1 MLAFTHIPETV
12 NGSFES
18 ILRRSFGIGH
28 YCMIVPRSRR
38 NHPIFAADELRRTSR
53 AFPWLASISGRG
65 IVPFGDLPSAFPDLR
80 FYTFL
85 REPIDRCASEYVR
98 QFNDQ
103 SGKDIL
109 NSFADWIQQPE
120 VRNRQCLQICGVP
133 DASTAI
139 WRLNS
144 NIQFVGL
151 IERFHESLVMFARW
165 TGNTRVDVRY
175 HLRKQA
181 MESHLKKKL
190 LSNIDSR
197 RLLIEANREDVRLYD
212 EVRRNVFPR
221 QCEEYGDQLERSV
234 QTFEA
239 FNVPPSR
246 ISGELLSLMMRE
258 VVYRPL
264 ASVLANRSNP
274 TIHVTRVTKPIR
286 RRAA

>member
-1 MLAFTHIPETV
+1 MLAFTHIPESV

-28 YCMIVPRSRR
+28 CCIIVPKSRR
-38 NHPIFAADELRRTSR
+38 NRPIFAAGELKRTNR
-53 AFPWLASISGRG
+53 AYPWLASISGPA
-65 IVPFGDLPSAFPDLR
+65 IVPFGDLPAAFPDMR

-85 REPIDRCASEYVR
+85 REPIDRCASEFVR
-98 QFNDQ
+98 QMNTQVGEDA
-103 SGKDIL
+103 L
-109 NSFADWIQQPE
+109 NTFASWIQQPE

-139 WRLNS
+139 WRLNE

-151 IERFHESLVMFARW
+151 IERFHESLVLFARW

-181 MESHLKKKL
+181 IESNLKKKL
-190 LSNIDSR
+190 LSNIESR

-212 EVRRNVFPR
+212 EVSRNIFPR
-221 QCEEYGDQLERSV
+221 QCEDYGDQLERDV

-246 ISGELLSLMMRE
+246 ISGEILSLMMRE
-258 VVYRPL
+258 AVYRPL
-264 ASVLANRSNP
+264 SSILVNRTNP
-274 TIHVTRVTKPIR
+274 TVHVTRIAKPQR